1 MAESGGGSEAG
12 RDRNRPVAWV
22 TGASR
27 GMGASIA
34 LEFARA
40 GYDLAI
46 TARDQQ
52 RLDLVAQEAS
62 AFGAQVLALR
72 TDLTDRKTL
81 GAFADA
87 ALARFDRCDVLCNVG
102 VYQGPGG
109 KQLLL
114 DTELDELAISFEAD
128 VIGPVLLCQRAIPA
142 MLAAGSGTILNM
154 SSSSVALEPPG
165 TIETSGWSFA
175 YVAAKAG
182 IDRLAS
188 IINVELGDKNI
199 RAFNVEPGFVAYGD
213 RFTTA
218 LRKYPGIPVSP
229 PQSIGPAILWLLREP
244 DAARLMSKR
253 VNLPG
258 LTHKFGLLDGWNGPG
273 TDYQVEQA

>member
-1 MAESGGGSEAG
+1 MVESGSGSEAG
-12 RDRNRPVAWV
+12 HDRNRPVAWV

-27 GMGASIA
+27 GMGANIA
-34 LEFARA
+34 LEFARN

-52 RLDLVAQEAS
+52 RLDRIAKEAS
-62 AFGAQVLALR
+62 ALGADVLALC

-81 GAFADA
+81 DTFGDA
-87 ALARFDRCDVLCNVG
+87 ALARFGRCDVLCNVG

-109 KQLLL
+109 KQLIM
-114 DTELDELAISFEAD
+114 DTGLDELAISFEAD

-142 MLAAGSGTILNM
+142 MLAAGSGTIVNM
-154 SSSSVALEPPG
+154 SSSSVVMVPPG
-165 TIETSGWSFA
+165 TVEGSGWSFA

-188 IINVELGDKNI
+188 IINVELGDKGI
-199 RAFNVEPGFVAYGD
+199 RAFNVEPGFVAYGE
-213 RFTTA
+213 RFATA

-229 PQSIGPAILWLLREP
+229 PQAIGPAVLWLVREA
-244 DAARLMSKR
+244 DAGRLLDKR

-258 LTHKFGLLDGWNGPG
+258 LTHKFGLLAGWNGPG
-273 TDYQVEQA
+273 TNFEAEQA